1 VSGFFRLH
9 LKDQK
14 LFVRLSSKD
23 RTYAVDTT
31 DNSLV
36 FRKPNHLIVMV
47 PTLGKLSPIS
57 RKLYNVL
64 LHDTQVQA
72 MVKQASGEVIKA
84 GDLFEARLADL
95 LMPFNVDAADLS
107 TVAKAHFREM
117 KRTEVEWEAPDQGS
131 EVVWAS
137 MSLLSEAKV
146 IKRNNQLY
154 FQWALPPTLFNA
166 VMDPGLFTRMDL
178 EFLIRLKSYAA
189 LALYEICVRYKN
201 NPSGLTCVCEP
212 EWWVDA
218 ISAKSNRD
226 PAAGVKPKREWRK
239 VKNEAVLKAI
249 EEINNL
255 TDIDVELIEKKTGKA
270 VTQIQF
276 VVRRKKLPDK
286 GKGKATLSPELAAQ
300 AVKADVPLA
309 DVVGIVKASVGGE
322 AVAMAALRSVERRAA
337 NDDLEQLQNKAAYA
351 RAVARD
357 LDGYIAVA
365 DSKPSGGGRPN
376 RGVTDAVISPLSAA
390 KGKVSMLPLSEQH
403 ALANAVIEELKS
415 KGLAT
420 PATVQGHAQFVS
432 GSRLPPAHLL
442 MEMAKRY
449 LARSG

>member
-1 VSGFFRLH
+1 M
-9 LKDQK
+9 
-14 LFVRLSSKD
+14 
-23 RTYAVDTT
+23 DTS
-31 DNSLV
+31 DNPLV

-64 LHDTQVQA
+64 LHDTQAQA
-72 MVKQASGEVIKA
+72 IAKQAAGEVIKA

-95 LMPFNVDAADLS
+95 LVPFKVDATDLS

-146 IKRNNQLY
+146 IKRNNQLF

-178 EFLIRLKSYAA
+178 EYLTRLKSYAA

-201 NPSGLTCVCEP
+201 NPSGRTCVCEP

-226 PAAGVKPKREWRK
+226 PATGAKPKREWRK

-249 EEINNL
+249 EEINEL
-255 TDIDVELIEKKTGKA
+255 TDIEVELIEKKTGKA
-270 VTQIQF
+270 VTQVQF
-276 VVRRKKLPDK
+276 AVRRKKLASTGVSRP
-286 GKGKATLSPELAAQ
+286 ALSPELIEQ
-300 AVKADVPLA
+300 AVKADVALA
-309 DVVGIVKASVGGE
+309 DVASIVKASAGGE
-322 AVAMAALRSVERRAA
+322 AIAMAALKGVERRAA
-337 NDDLEQLQNKAAYA
+337 NSELEDLQNKAAYA
-351 RAVARD
+351 RAIARD
-357 LDGYIAVA
+357 LDGYVAVA
-365 DSKPSGGGRPN
+365 EEKPGRGGRPN
-376 RGVTDAVISPLSAA
+376 TEVTDAVISPLTEA
-390 KGKVSMLPLSEQH
+390 KAKVSMLPLGQQH

-420 PATVQGHAQFVS
+420 PATIQGHAQFIS
-432 GSRLPPAHLL
+432 GNRLPPAHLL

-449 LARSG
+449 LMQKSAAEKLPSE

>member
-1 VSGFFRLH
+1 M
-9 LKDQK
+9 
-14 LFVRLSSKD
+14 
-23 RTYAVDTT
+23 DTS
-31 DNSLV
+31 DNPLV

-64 LHDTQVQA
+64 LHDTQAQA
-72 MVKQASGEVIKA
+72 IAKQAAGEFIKA

-95 LMPFNVDAADLS
+95 LVPFKVDAADLS

-178 EFLIRLKSYAA
+178 EYLTRLKSYAA

-201 NPSGLTCVCEP
+201 NPSGRTCVCEP

-226 PAAGVKPKREWRK
+226 PATGAKPKREWRK

-249 EEINNL
+249 EEINEL
-255 TDIDVELIEKKTGKA
+255 TDIEVELIEKKTGKA
-270 VTQIQF
+270 VTQVQF
-276 VVRRKKLPDK
+276 AVRRKKLASTGMSRP
-286 GKGKATLSPELAAQ
+286 ALSPELIEQ
-300 AVKADVPLA
+300 AVKADVALA
-309 DVVGIVKASVGGE
+309 DVAGIVKASAGGE
-322 AVAMAALRSVERRAA
+322 AIAMAALKGVERRAA
-337 NDDLEQLQNKAAYA
+337 NPDLEDLQNKAAYA
-351 RAVARD
+351 RAIARD
-357 LDGYIAVA
+357 LDGYVAVA
-365 DSKPSGGGRPN
+365 EAKPGRGGRPN
-376 RGVTDAVISPLSAA
+376 TEVTDAVISPLTKA
-390 KGKVSMLPLSEQH
+390 KAKVSMLPLSEQH
-403 ALANAVIEELKS
+403 VLANAVIEELKS

-420 PATVQGHAQFVS
+420 PATIQGHAQFIS

-449 LARSG
+449 LTETSAGERMPSD

>member
-1 VSGFFRLH
+1 M
-9 LKDQK
+9 
-14 LFVRLSSKD
+14 
-23 RTYAVDTT
+23 DTT
-31 DNSLV
+31 DNPLI

-64 LHDTQVQA
+64 LHDTQAQA
-72 MVKQASGEVIKA
+72 MAKQAAGEVIKA

-95 LMPFNVDAADLS
+95 LVPFNVDAADLS

-146 IKRNNQLY
+146 LKRNNQLY

-178 EFLIRLKSYAA
+178 EFLTRLKSYAA

-201 NPSGLTCVCEP
+201 NPSGRTCVCEP

-218 ISAKSNRD
+218 ITAKSNRD
-226 PAAGVKPKREWRK
+226 PATGAKPKREWRK
-239 VKNEAVLKAI
+239 VKNEAVIKAI
-249 EEINNL
+249 EEINEL
-255 TDIDVELIEKKTGKA
+255 TDIEVELIEKKTGKA
-270 VTQIQF
+270 VTQVQF
-276 VVRRKKLPDK
+276 AVRRKRLTGVGQGRPK
-286 GKGKATLSPELAAQ
+286 LSPELIEQ
-300 AVKADVPLA
+300 AVKSDVALA

-322 AVAMAALRSVERRAA
+322 AVAMAALKSVERRAA
-337 NDDLEQLQNKAAYA
+337 NDDLEELQNKAAYA

-365 DSKPSGGGRPN
+365 DAKPIGGGHPN
-376 RGVTDAVISPLSAA
+376 PGVTDAVISPLSEA
-390 KGKVSMLPLSEQH
+390 KAKVSMLALSEQH
-403 ALANAVIEELKS
+403 ALANAVIEDLKS

-420 PATVQGHAQFVS
+420 PATIQGHAQFIS

-449 LARSG
+449 LTEMGTSERMASD

>member
-1 VSGFFRLH
+1 M
-9 LKDQK
+9 DI
-14 LFVRLSSKD
+14 
-23 RTYAVDTT
+23 T
-31 DNSLV
+31 DNPLI

-64 LHDTQVQA
+64 LHDTQAQA
-72 MVKQASGEVIKA
+72 MAKQAAGEVIKA

-95 LMPFNVDAADLS
+95 LVPFNVDAADLS

-146 IKRNNQLY
+146 LKRNNQLY

-166 VMDPGLFTRMDL
+166 VMDPGLFTRMDQ
-178 EFLIRLKSYAA
+178 EFLTRLKSYAA

-201 NPSGLTCVCEP
+201 NPSGRTCVCEP

-218 ISAKSNRD
+218 ITAKSNRD
-226 PAAGVKPKREWRK
+226 PATGAKPKREWRK
-239 VKNEAVLKAI
+239 VKNEAVMKAI
-249 EEINNL
+249 EEINEL
-255 TDIDVELIEKKTGKA
+255 TDIEVELIEKKTGKA
-270 VTQIQF
+270 VTQVQF
-276 VVRRKKLPDK
+276 AVRRKRLTGVGQGRPK
-286 GKGKATLSPELAAQ
+286 LSPELIEQ
-300 AVKADVPLA
+300 AVKSDVALA

-322 AVAMAALRSVERRAA
+322 AVAMAALKSVERRAA
-337 NDDLEQLQNKAAYA
+337 NDDLEELQNKAAYA

-357 LDGYIAVA
+357 LDGYIAVTDA
-365 DSKPSGGGRPN
+365 KPSGGGHPN
-376 RGVTDAVISPLSAA
+376 PGVTDAVISPLSEA
-390 KGKVSMLPLSEQH
+390 KAKVSMLALNEQH
-403 ALANAVIEELKS
+403 ALANAVIEDLKS

-420 PATVQGHAQFVS
+420 PATIQGHAQFIS

-449 LARSG
+449 LTEMGTSERIVSD